1 MIYDGLLQAAL
12 SVTAQVHR
20 HAELRPSFCSLLVP
34 GGLRSSRAHR
44 LCRGFLNVSKVA
56 LDKAVDC
63 IFEDKGSQDLLK
75 NLFCSKDWLSGVTT
89 HSVLLTL
96 EDYLGDLKEWLDA
109 PFYKRA
115 VTVRASLLA
124 VCGAS
129 LLAFCSKQSQC
140 APLCFACVRVQC
152 IELLRGVPD
161 NLAK

>member
-1 MIYDGLLQAAL
+1 M
-12 SVTAQVHR
+12 
-20 HAELRPSFCSLLVP
+20 
-34 GGLRSSRAHR
+34 
-44 LCRGFLNVSKVA
+44 SKVA

-96 EDYLGDLKEWLDA
+96 EDYLSDLKEWLDA

-115 VTVRASLLA
+115 VTVRTSLLA
-124 VCGAS
+124 VCSAS
-129 LLAFCSKQSQC
+129 LLAFCSEQSQC

-152 IELLRGVPD
+152 IECLLGDSR
-161 NLAK
+161 